1 MMTRWGVRVARA
13 WSVAAVVAGA
23 SAFVE
28 AGSVPVGLDSL
39 FDELGAV
46 TLAVG
51 APGPGTLANL
61 VTLVTRSRTKM
72 SVVPFVSTETRF
84 VASD

>member
-1 MMTRWGVRVARA
+1 MAVVVAKA
-13 WSVAAVVAGA
+13 PAFVGAESVAIGR
-23 SAFVE
+23 
-28 AGSVPVGLDSL
+28 DSL

-51 APGPGTLANL
+51 APGPGTLPRV
-61 VTLVTRSRTKM
+61 VTFVTRSRTKM
-72 SVVPFVSTETRF
+72 SVVPFVSAATRF